1 MKKKQN
7 TTPVSL
13 STRHLC
19 SRLLPNPRWL
29 IHDSYFAVGV
39 GFSELPPD
47 RPPQQQML
55 ACGINTTWFKT
66 YLYNK
71 LRCALR
77 TEGLSDNSCFFIK
90 HNFNVEYF
98 ILYYISVIFHSAS
111 KQQQPFLSDRD
122 SEDITA
128 THTSRFESCFNTTW
142 RSNLNFQSPLRSTS
156 HAVPFLPLCSAV
168 MVKIWRLRFW
178 KLVFPLFV
186 GSSYSLP
193 FVSHTYRCSDVS
205 VPNRKDKYESDRRTR
220 EPFHEACT
228 EYSMFRISSF
238 TTF

>member
-1 MKKKQN
+1 
-7 TTPVSL
+7 
-13 STRHLC
+13 
-19 SRLLPNPRWL
+19 
-29 IHDSYFAVGV
+29 
-39 GFSELPPD
+39 
-47 RPPQQQML
+47 ML

-111 KQQQPFLSDRD
+111 KQQQPFLPDRD
-122 SEDITA
+122 SEGITA

-142 RSNLNFQSPLRSTS
+142 WSNLNFQSPLRSTS

-168 MVKIWRLRFW
+168 MVKIRRLRFW
-178 KLVFPLFV
+178 
-186 GSSYSLP
+186 SLQMGEIKT
-193 FVSHTYRCSDVS
+193 S
-205 VPNRKDKYESDRRTR
+205 
-220 EPFHEACT
+220 
-228 EYSMFRISSF
+228 ISSF
-238 TTF
+238 CWFIIFSPFCVTHISLLRRVCAQQERQIWVRQKNTWTISWGMYRIQHVPHQQFHHFLKLEVKKIEKTSSVLSWNKAQSAHFWVQNEY